1 MKPSLD
7 TAFIYVIAIMLVAI
21 SMDVLP
27 FWVVL
32 AALVIRLIY
41 ADTHTV
47 GVFLLM
53 FGGVLGSTIRFEM
66 PFLPIYGLILN
77 FFGLWLVKDT
87 FRHFK
92 YESAS
97 IQMMAIVLIY
107 FFLAYVLSPN
117 INDIRATTKIQ
128 GLIMNG
134 AMMFVAYY
142 TIVHSS
148 KIENEILTQ
157 CLFLASI
164 LFLVHNM
171 NLLGIRPNNFF
182 DYEWHRKGAGL
193 LLGMKNDDL
202 YMKFVNYQVVGMNTL
217 FGISMYLAKLK
228 NTKPKI
234 IIYSLIALQL
244 VLTSGARQAIFGT
257 IIIILLY
264 LTVFNSR
271 NLLERGNNKKIVY
284 LLIGAAA
291 FCLLLQILPM
301 LEIDYISE
309 TLDSGDKG
317 REMLLAMGWNLFL
330 RNPLLGSGV
339 GGFNHAYP
347 GMLYPHNFFI
357 EVLCECGVLGVAFL
371 IAMLVA
377 HFRYQRLNVLFLTEN
392 KTFIFLIVAALGMRV
407 MVSDDLT
414 ASIGLFS
421 AFFACTLTEPATNNS
436 NEDV

>member
-7 TAFIYVIAIMLVAI
+7 VAFMCVIAVMLVAI
-21 SMDVLP
+21 SIDVLP
-27 FWVVL
+27 FWAVL

-41 ADTHTV
+41 ADTHSV

-77 FFGLWLVKDT
+77 FFGLWLVRDT
-87 FRHFK
+87 FKHFK

-97 IQMMAIVLIY
+97 IQMMAIVLVY
-107 FFLAYVLSPN
+107 FFMAYILSPN
-117 INDIRATTKIQ
+117 VNDIRATAKIS
-128 GLIMNG
+128 GIIMNG

-142 TIVHSS
+142 TIIHSD
-148 KIENEILTQ
+148 KINNETLTQ
-157 CLFLASI
+157 CLFMTSI

-171 NLLGIRPNNFF
+171 NLLGIEPNNFF
-182 DYEWHRKGAGL
+182 DYEWHRNGSGL
-193 LLGMKNDDL
+193 LLGLQNDDL
-202 YMKFVNYQVVGMNTL
+202 FLKFVNYQTVGMNTL
-217 FGISMYLAKLK
+217 FGISIYLAKAE
-228 NTKPKI
+228 NTKSKV
-234 IIYSLIALQL
+234 IIYSLMALQL

-264 LTVFNSR
+264 LTIFNSR
-271 NLLERGNNKKIVY
+271 NLQQSGSNRKILY

-291 FCLLLQILPM
+291 FYLLLQVLPM
-301 LEIDYISE
+301 LGVGYISE

-317 REMLLAMGWNLFL
+317 REMLIAMGWDIFL
-330 RNPLLGSGV
+330 KNPLLGSGV

-357 EVLCECGVLGVAFL
+357 EVLCECGVVGVAFL
-371 IAMLVA
+371 VAMIVA
-377 HFRYQRLNVLFLTEN
+377 HFRCQRLNVLFLTEN
-392 KTFIFLIVAALGMRV
+392 KTFIFLIVSALGMRV

-421 AFFACTLTEPATNNS
+421 AVFACTLTEPATNS
-436 NEDV
+436 SDEDV

>member
-193 LLGMKNDDL
+193 LLGMKNDD
-202 YMKFVNYQVVGMNTL
+202 
-217 FGISMYLAKLK
+217 
-228 NTKPKI
+228 
-234 IIYSLIALQL
+234 
-244 VLTSGARQAIFGT
+244 
-257 IIIILLY
+257 
-264 LTVFNSR
+264 
-271 NLLERGNNKKIVY
+271 
-284 LLIGAAA
+284 
-291 FCLLLQILPM
+291 
-301 LEIDYISE
+301 
-309 TLDSGDKG
+309 
-317 REMLLAMGWNLFL
+317 FL
-330 RNPLLGSGV
+330 
-339 GGFNHAYP
+339 
-347 GMLYPHNFFI
+347 
-357 EVLCECGVLGVAFL
+357 
-371 IAMLVA
+371 
-377 HFRYQRLNVLFLTEN
+377 
-392 KTFIFLIVAALGMRV
+392 
-407 MVSDDLT
+407 
-414 ASIGLFS
+414 
-421 AFFACTLTEPATNNS
+421 
-436 NEDV
+436 

>member
-1 MKPSLD
+1 
-7 TAFIYVIAIMLVAI
+7 
-21 SMDVLP
+21 
-27 FWVVL
+27 
-32 AALVIRLIY
+32 
-41 ADTHTV
+41 
-47 GVFLLM
+47 
-53 FGGVLGSTIRFEM
+53 
-66 PFLPIYGLILN
+66 
-77 FFGLWLVKDT
+77 
-87 FRHFK
+87 
-92 YESAS
+92 
-97 IQMMAIVLIY
+97 
-107 FFLAYVLSPN
+107 
-117 INDIRATTKIQ
+117 
-128 GLIMNG
+128 
-134 AMMFVAYY
+134 
-142 TIVHSS
+142 
-148 KIENEILTQ
+148 
-157 CLFLASI
+157 
-164 LFLVHNM
+164 
-171 NLLGIRPNNFF
+171 
-182 DYEWHRKGAGL
+182 
-193 LLGMKNDDL
+193 
-202 YMKFVNYQVVGMNTL
+202 MNTL

-301 LEIDYISE
+301 LGIDYISE

>member
-7 TAFIYVIAIMLVAI
+7 VAFMWVITAMLIAISVGI
-21 SMDVLP
+21 LP

-32 AALVIRLIY
+32 IALIIRLVY
-41 ADTHTV
+41 ASTHTV

-53 FGGVLGSTIRFEM
+53 VGGVLGSTIRFEM
-66 PFLPIYGLILN
+66 PFLPIYGLVLN

-117 INDIRATTKIQ
+117 INDIRATAKIQ
-128 GLIMNG
+128 SIIMNG

-148 KIENEILTQ
+148 KIENETLTQ

-171 NLLGIRPNNFF
+171 NLLGIQPSNFF

-193 LLGMKNDDL
+193 LLGMQNDDL
-202 YMKFVNYQVVGMNTL
+202 YLKFVNYQVVGMNTL
-217 FGISMYLAKLK
+217 FGISIYLAKLE
-228 NTKPKI
+228 TKKYKV

-257 IIIILLY
+257 IIILLLY
-264 LTVFNSR
+264 LTIFNSR
-271 NLLERGNNKKIVY
+271 NLQQSGSNRKILY

-291 FCLLLQILPM
+291 FYFLLQILPM
-301 LEIDYISE
+301 LGVGYISE

-317 REMLLAMGWNLFL
+317 REILIAMGWDVFL
-330 RNPLLGSGV
+330 KHPLLGSGV

-357 EVLCECGVLGVAFL
+357 EVLCECGVVGVAFL
-371 IAMLVA
+371 AAMVVT
-377 HFRYQRLNVLFLTEN
+377 HFRCQRLNILFLTEN
-392 KTFIFLIVAALGMRV
+392 KTFIFLIVSALGMRV

-421 AFFACTLTEPATNNS
+421 AVFACTLTEPATNNS
-436 NEDV
+436 NGDV

>member
-1 MKPSLD
+1 M
-7 TAFIYVIAIMLVAI
+7 AGQGHF
-21 SMDVLP
+21 
-27 FWVVL
+27 
-32 AALVIRLIY
+32 
-41 ADTHTV
+41 
-47 GVFLLM
+47 
-53 FGGVLGSTIRFEM
+53 STFQVRIGINTNDGNRID
-66 PFLPIYGLILN
+66 L
-77 FFGLWLVKDT
+77 
-87 FRHFK
+87 
-92 YESAS
+92 
-97 IQMMAIVLIY
+97 

-301 LEIDYISE
+301 LGIDYISE

>member
-264 LTVFNSR
+264 LTVINRCCRF
-271 NLLERGNNKKIVY
+271 
-284 LLIGAAA
+284 
-291 FCLLLQILPM
+291 LP
-301 LEIDYISE
+301 S
-309 TLDSGDKG
+309 
-317 REMLLAMGWNLFL
+317 
-330 RNPLLGSGV
+330 
-339 GGFNHAYP
+339 
-347 GMLYPHNFFI
+347 
-357 EVLCECGVLGVAFL
+357 
-371 IAMLVA
+371 
-377 HFRYQRLNVLFLTEN
+377 
-392 KTFIFLIVAALGMRV
+392 
-407 MVSDDLT
+407 
-414 ASIGLFS
+414 
-421 AFFACTLTEPATNNS
+421 ATNSTHVGN
-436 NEDV
+436 

>member
-301 LEIDYISE
+301 LGIDYISE

-392 KTFIFLIVAALGMRV
+392 KTFIFFNRGGFRYACDGKRRLDCQHRV
-407 MVSDDLT
+407 VQCIFCMYPHR
-414 ASIGLFS
+414 
-421 AFFACTLTEPATNNS
+421 ACHK
-436 NEDV
+436 